1 MSLSAADP
9 RPLNLPQNPRARRAL
24 VRDLP
29 LGVLSLAP
37 LFMAISSGAAVA
49 QTAVP
54 SCADVSGG
62 VACTI
67 SAGTYTAPA
76 AASAGAL
83 SVDDY
88 GTFTLSIGDSTA
100 AGVSASALGVAGADS
115 SSSRAKDGSAAG
127 YLSLIAHDSGAI
139 TVTGQASSYVPISA
153 LLGQAVGGNG
163 GQYSGDDNAYD
174 GGNGGSALGGVY
186 VSNSQAITALGEF
199 PGGLALVLATATG
212 GDGGKGASGGSGGFG
227 GTVQLENYAAVNIGS
242 ATSFVAGSTGGS
254 VGSAISALQASSFGG
269 SAGESTA
276 SDERFGGSGGL
287 ASVYSTAPVSV
298 YWTWQGAGP
307 GVGESQ
313 LYGVVAGSEGGVSS
327 NKAQKGFNGGAGGSA
342 YGAVVTLTADAD
354 VTVVAQN
361 TAGAIAYDD
370 TGKLASTALTGA
382 AVAALSQGRDGGL
395 TYGNDAAAGAGGDA
409 GIGDTLTSVSITGA
423 QVSVSG
429 NAMAGVEARNAG
441 GAGGTGNSK
450 DNDGEPYGGSKT
462 DGGAGGSAGA
472 LSVSLSNG
480 TTITASGTL
489 APGVVAAAI
498 GGVGG
503 DGASYYGWNSDAGNG
518 SAGGSADA
526 VTVSLSNTSVATNG
540 DYSAGIVALSI
551 GGNGGNGGDRKSG
564 NSGDAGGGGNAG
576 SGGSVTVELGAGS
589 SVTTNGY
596 SSAGVIAY
604 SAGGSGGNGGIG
616 EVNMTG
622 SPRNGGNG
630 GSSGFVSAT
639 VDAGA
644 TITTQGD
651 ASGGLV
657 AISISGFGGNG
668 NTVSNVGSSHGGDGG
683 TGGQAG
689 STVNGV
695 LTAVEAVNNGVI
707 TTLGD
712 DSAAIQA
719 VAATGGG
726 GGGGQTGGIFFV
738 SAGTGASAGVVGEV
752 IATNSATGSL
762 STSGMAAVGILAQSI
777 SGDGGNG
784 GNLDMA
790 NTGLGGSAGFATN
803 GGTVQV
809 TNLGSILTTGFNGI
823 GILAQ
828 SIGGGGGAG
837 GSADNLASIGGE
849 GGGGGGGGA
858 VNVNAGG
865 TISTEGDLAAAIL
878 AQSVGGGGGDG
889 GNVTAT
895 SVGVSL
901 AIGGVGGAGGAG
913 GAVTLT
919 GTDLA
924 IKTLGSQSVGIVAQS
939 VGGGGGVGGSAFDMT
954 ASAGFGAAVAAGGQ
968 GGDGGSAG
976 AATVNLT
983 KTTIVTAASVQDA
996 TNPEDAAYGTVLDPL
1011 AVDSYGVL
1019 VQSIG
1024 GGGGLGGASAAK
1036 AFVQDVTIP
1045 GSEGLSGFA
1054 VSLTYSAGGDGGGGG
1069 NGGTATLNLASDV
1082 SILTYGNGAHA
1093 LMVQSIG
1100 GGGGTGGDSSSNST
1114 TFGFKTLSKVTG
1126 QANYNVDLTL
1136 NVGSNGGTS
1145 GNGGT
1150 VNVTLGGT
1158 DGVADAD
1165 AATDPVQIVTLG
1177 DAAYGVLAQSQG
1189 GGGGNAGSGSGSTQ
1203 NGTSGSTAL
1212 KFGLTLG
1219 GQGTGG
1225 GTGGEV
1231 NVTAFTGTSIQTYG
1245 DGAIGILAESTGGG
1259 GGNSGGGSF
1268 QLGLPSLDE
1277 VGKVI
1282 TGSTTGWTVGKLTS
1296 SVTIRNGNT
1305 GGGGGDGG
1313 TVNVAL
1319 TGTTVTTSAE
1329 GATGISAMSVG
1340 GGGGKGGSAG
1350 SSGSSDN
1357 PNVIDDLKADK
1368 KFVSGIAN
1376 YMTDILKKVQDGA
1389 GWSQAM
1395 RDSLSNFLPSL
1406 NISLSLGGDGGTGG
1420 NGGTVKVSLTD
1431 STVATLDDYAYGV
1444 SAQSVGG
1451 GGGDGGAAV
1460 AGGSSGIGSIMKLNA
1475 NIALGSTGGAAGDG
1489 GAVSV
1494 TLADSVIS
1502 TAGYA
1507 SYGILAQ
1514 SVGGGGGTA
1523 GSAQTNSSGYFS
1535 LGASRSLTAAEMGN
1549 GGSVTLA
1556 SASGSGPTSITTA
1569 GDAAMA
1575 VFLQSIGGGGGVAG
1589 DGFTL
1594 TPGILQFGGDVSLSA
1609 GGSGVIGDGGA
1620 VTFDAANLPYLTIA
1634 TSGANAYGI
1643 LAQSIGGGG
1652 GLVFRQA
1659 GSSTKTGVYELG
1671 GATGYSNG
1679 GAVSVAL
1686 HDDSSIATSGA
1697 GAHAIFAQSVGGGG
1711 GIVGFAG
1718 GTTTMS
1724 MATSQDGP
1732 NFGTS
1737 GNGGD
1742 VTVNT
1747 GNSSITTTGASAYG
1761 IFAQSVGAGGGVRS
1775 SNDGLSVIAG
1785 STGGTGSLG
1794 SGGKVTITEGA
1805 GGLIYTTGE
1814 NAVGIF
1820 AQSVGQNGYSTSSSG
1835 GVSINVNGKVIGGYG
1850 EDGTAIW
1857 VDSDSTTNSILISST
1872 GFLSATSNLAIRST
1886 GEGITNVTNHGAVA
1900 GNWDLTAGST
1910 FSNGDALVATAKSSS
1925 MPTYGTFTNA
1935 SDGTLVA
1942 GSAMAGH
1949 LVNDGTL
1956 VLGALESD
1964 RTTRLSGSLT
1974 QGESGVII
1982 ANADFAAGTIDLLS
1996 VGGDAELK
2004 GRVEV
2009 VASSLLPNR
2018 KLTFLEVDGVAV
2030 GTLDGST
2037 SNVFDYVVD
2046 KSGSAYS
2053 VIATADFSNSGG
2065 SLNAIEQRVAN
2076 YLQGIWNS
2084 GGSGYGS
2091 VFGHLSTL
2099 DSGLYA
2105 NALSQLGEGTANA
2118 PAGEN
2123 IALAQQHLDRLMSCP
2138 VFQGETAIVTQTSC
2152 MWAVGAGQSF
2162 DQSAFD
2168 GAGGYGSTTYSFAMG
2183 MQKEVASGWFLGL
2196 AGGYDDSRISSAN
2209 MSIDG
2214 SSGWGG
2220 VTVKYETGPWLFAAA
2235 LTGSYGSFD
2244 GERSI
2249 YLGTIGGIAKGTND
2263 LWGFGGRGRIAYTV
2277 GAESFYARPF
2287 VDLDVLY
2294 NSMSG
2299 YTEMGAGVLD
2309 RMVAGSD
2316 QWTGLATPGVEV
2328 GARINLDPDFV
2339 LRGYARFGGT
2349 FSTTDSWTSTTALVG
2364 APLGLGGLDVVLP
2377 LDTVYGRVGA
2387 GLDLAAV
2394 KHGMNLRAEYEG
2406 AFSEHTSRNM
2416 GTLRFSVNF

>member
-1 MSLSAADP
+1 MLNPDAG
-9 RPLNLPQNPRARRAL
+9 RPPFARASRAPVRRSITW
-24 VRDLP
+24 DLP
-29 LGVLSLAP
+29 LGALSLAP
-37 LFMAISSGAAVA
+37 LFMAISSGAVLA

-54 SCADVSGG
+54 NCNQASGG

-67 SAGTYTAPA
+67 SAGSYTAPVST
-76 AASAGAL
+76 SAGAL

-88 GTFTLSIGDSTA
+88 GTFNIAVGGDTA
-100 AGVSASALGVAGADS
+100 AGVSASALGVAGTDS
-115 SSSRAKDGSAAG
+115 SSSRAQDGGAAG
-127 YLSLIAHDSGAI
+127 YLNLIAHESGAI
-139 TVTGQASSYVPISA
+139 TITGDASSYTPVSS

-163 GQYSGDDNAYD
+163 GKYSGDDNAYA

-186 VSNSQAITALGEF
+186 VSNSQTITALGEF

-212 GDGGKGASGGSGGFG
+212 GDGGEGASGGSGGFG

-242 ATSFVAGSTGGS
+242 ATSFVVGSTGGS
-254 VGSAISALQASSFGG
+254 VGGAISALQASSFGG

-276 SDERFGGSGGL
+276 SDARFGGSGGF

-313 LYGVVAGSEGGVSS
+313 LYGVVAGSEGGESP
-327 NKAQKGFNGGAGGSA
+327 NKAQEGFNGGAGGSA

-370 TGKLASTALTGA
+370 TGKLASTALSGA

-395 TYGNDAAAGAGGDA
+395 TYGNDATAGTGGDA

-480 TTITASGTL
+480 TRITASGTL

-498 GGVGG
+498 GGVAG

-518 SAGGSADA
+518 SAGGSAGA
-526 VTVSLSNTSVATNG
+526 VTVNLSNTSVATNG
-540 DYSAGIVALSI
+540 DYSAGLVALST

-589 SVTTNGY
+589 NVTTNGY

-604 SAGGSGGNGGIG
+604 SAGGAGGNGGIG

-630 GSSGFVSAT
+630 GNSGFVSAT

-644 TITTQGD
+644 AITTKGD

-777 SGDGGNG
+777 SGDGGDG

-803 GGTVQV
+803 GGAVQV

-837 GSADNLASIGGE
+837 GSADNLASIGGQ

-858 VNVNAGG
+858 VTVNTGG

-878 AQSVGGGGGDG
+878 AQSVGGGGGAG

-895 SVGVSL
+895 SAGVSL
-901 AIGGVGGAGGAG
+901 AIGGAGGDGGAGGT
-913 GAVTLT
+913 VTLT

-939 VGGGGGVGGSAFDMT
+939 VGGGGGTGGSAFDLT
-954 ASAGFGAAVAAGGQ
+954 ASAGFGAAVAAGGS
-968 GGDGGSAG
+968 GGSGGNGG
-976 AATVNLT
+976 AVSVNLS

-1011 AVDSYGVL
+1011 AVDSFGVV
-1019 VQSIG
+1019 VQSVG
-1024 GGGGLGGASAAK
+1024 GGGGLGGSSAAK

-1069 NGGTATLNLASDV
+1069 NGGTATLNLAEDV
-1082 SILTYGNGAHA
+1082 GILTYGNGAHA
-1093 LMVQSIG
+1093 LVAQSIG
-1100 GGGGTGGDSSSNST
+1100 GGGGSGGDSSSNST
-1114 TFGFKTLSKVTG
+1114 TFGFKTLSKVSG
-1126 QANYNVDLTL
+1126 QANYNMDLTL
-1136 NVGSNGGTS
+1136 NLGSDGGTS
-1145 GNGGT
+1145 GNGGA

-1158 DGVADAD
+1158 NGVADAN
-1165 AATDPVQIVTLG
+1165 AASHPVQIVTLG
-1177 DAAYGVLAQSQG
+1177 DAAYGLVAQSVG

-1212 KFGLTLG
+1212 KLGVTLG
-1219 GQGTGG
+1219 GTGTGG
-1225 GTGGEV
+1225 GTGG
-1231 NVTAFTGTSIQTYG
+1231 NVSVATFDGTSIQTYG
-1245 DGAIGILAESTGGG
+1245 DGAIGIYAESTGGG
-1259 GGNSGGGSF
+1259 GGNSGGGSY
-1268 QLGLPSLDE
+1268 QVGLPSLDE

-1282 TGSTTGWTVGKLTS
+1282 NGSTTGWTAGKLTS
-1296 SVTIRNGNT
+1296 SVTIKTGNT
-1305 GGGGGDGG
+1305 GGSGGDGG

-1350 SSGSSDN
+1350 SSGSSDD

-1395 RDSLSNFLPSL
+1395 RDSLSNFLPSV
-1406 NISLSLGGDGGTGG
+1406 NFSLSLGGEGGTGG
-1420 NGGTVKVSLTD
+1420 DGGAVKVALTD
-1431 STVATLDDYAYGV
+1431 STVATLGDYSTAV
-1444 SAQSVGG
+1444 AAQSIGG
-1451 GGGDGGAAV
+1451 GGGDSGAAV
-1460 AGGSSGIGSIMKLNA
+1460 AGGSAGFGSIMKLNA
-1475 NIALGSTGGAAGDG
+1475 NIALGATGGAAGDG
-1489 GAVSV
+1489 GTVTV

-1514 SVGGGGGTA
+1514 SVGGGGGAA

-1535 LGASRSLTAAEMGN
+1535 LGASRGLSSADMGN
-1549 GGSVTLA
+1549 GASVTLA
-1556 SASGSGPTSITTA
+1556 SASGSGPSSITTA

-1575 VFLQSIGGGGGVAG
+1575 VFLQSVGGGGGVAG

-1679 GAVSVAL
+1679 GTVSVAL
-1686 HDDSSIATSGA
+1686 HDDSSIATSGD

-1732 NFGTS
+1732 NFATS

-1742 VTVNT
+1742 VSVNT

-1794 SGGKVTITEGA
+1794 SGGKVTITQGA

-1835 GVSINVNGKVIGGYG
+1835 GVSITVNGSVIGGYG

-1857 VDSDSTTNSILISST
+1857 VDTDKTTNSILISST

-1900 GNWDLTAGST
+1900 GNWDLTSGST
-1910 FSNGDALVATAKSSS
+1910 FSNGQALAATSGA
-1925 MPTYGTFTNA
+1925 TYGTFTNA

-1956 VLGALESD
+1956 VLGALDSD
-1964 RTTRLSGSLT
+1964 RTTRLAGSFT
-1974 QGESGVII
+1974 QSSSGVII
-1982 ANADFAAGTIDLLS
+1982 ANADFSAGTIDLLS
-1996 VGGDAELK
+1996 VGGNAELS

-2009 VASSLLPNR
+2009 EASSLLPNR

-2030 GTLDGST
+2030 GTLEGST

-2046 KSGSAYS
+2046 KSDGAYS
-2053 VIATADFSNSGG
+2053 VVATADFSNSGR
-2065 SLNAIEQRVAN
+2065 LNAIEQRVAH

-2084 GGSGYGS
+2084 GGAGYGP
-2091 VFGHLSTL
+2091 VFGHLSNLTP
-2099 DSGLYA
+2099 GAYA
-2105 NALSQLGEGTANA
+2105 NALGQLGEGTVNA
-2118 PAGEN
+2118 PAGES

-2138 VFQGETAIVTQTSC
+2138 QFQGQTAIVTQTSC
-2152 MWAVGAGQSF
+2152 MWAVGAGQTF
-2162 DQSAFD
+2162 DQNGFD
-2168 GAGGYGSTTYSFAMG
+2168 AAGGYGSTTYSFAMG
-2183 MQKEVASGWFLGL
+2183 LQKEVADGWFLGF

-2209 MSIDG
+2209 LSIDG
-2214 SSGWGG
+2214 ASGWAGA
-2220 VTVKYETGPWLFAAA
+2220 TLKYETGPWLLAAA
-2235 LTGSYGSFD
+2235 LSGSYGSFD
-2244 GERSI
+2244 NSRAI
-2249 YLGTIGGIAKGTND
+2249 YLGTIGGVAQSTSD
-2263 LWGFGGRGRIAYTV
+2263 VWGLGGRARVAYTV
-2277 GAESFYARPF
+2277 GSEHAYVRPYM
-2287 VDLDVLY
+2287 DLDLLY
-2294 NSMSG
+2294 TSLSG
-2299 YTEMGAGVLD
+2299 DTETGAGVLN
-2309 RMVAGSD
+2309 RVVNGSD
-2316 QWTGLATPGVEV
+2316 QWTGLTTPGLEL
-2328 GARINLDPDFV
+2328 GTRINLDPDFV
-2339 LRGYARFGGT
+2339 LRGYARFGAT
-2349 FSTTDSWTSTTALVG
+2349 FSTTDAWTSTTALVG
-2364 APLGLGGLDVVLP
+2364 APLGLSGLDVVLP
-2377 LDTVYGRVGA
+2377 LDTVFGRVGA
-2387 GLDLAAV
+2387 GLDLAALQ
-2394 KHGMNLRAEYEG
+2394 HGINLRAEYEG
-2406 AFSEHTSRNM
+2406 AFSAHSSRNM
-2416 GTLRFSVNF
+2416 GSVRLSVNF